1 MLGSKAKLAVVAG
14 GLIVCIVALPWVD
27 YAISS
32 TVVKTKIRHVI
43 AHRGNGFGEPEN
55 SIAAVIKARDNG
67 YASEIDVMSKEGT
80 PYVIHDKTLDRTTSC
95 TGAFYETSDVELDV
109 CNVPTLDAF

>member
-14 GLIVCIVALPWVD
+14 GFIVCIVALPWVD

-32 TVVKTKIRHVI
+32 TVFKTKIRHVI

-67 YASEIDVMSKEGT
+67 YASEIDVRMSKHSTAQRAAQGRFT
-80 PYVIHDKTLDRTTSC
+80 KKVMLSWMCATSQHSMP
-95 TGAFYETSDVELDV
+95 F
-109 CNVPTLDAF
+109 